1 MERTVRETDRPSGVT
16 VILNR
21 LLGKHN
27 TLHKNVYL
35 VDTASTGAAIAQGVL
50 ESRATHRRTHPET
63 LDLACRL
70 RDYMKSV
77 DPV

>member
-1 MERTVRETDRPSGVT
+1 METTVRETNRPSGVA

-27 TLHKNVYL
+27 TFHKNVYL
-35 VDTASTGAAIAQGVL
+35 VDTASTGVAIAQGVL
-50 ESRATHRRTHPET
+50 DSRTARRRAHPET
-63 LDLACRL
+63 LALACRL

-77 DPV
+77 DSV